1 MESYNRMRRE
11 LEMELKAR
19 NIDASSVLVAVDMVV
34 RNYDISIRENTGN
47 GMDVLQEFIACC
59 EYQKLA
65 AGTIENYWLVL
76 SGLLRNVNMPIDSIR
91 TTDIRTY
98 MQKYQRERGVS
109 DNTMNKYREYICG
122 FWKWCCNEGYVQN
135 NAASGLRKIKC
146 EKKTRE
152 ALTQTDLEYIR
163 QGCRCARDRAMV
175 EVLYSTGCRVSELCR
190 LRKEDVDWNTKT
202 VHLFG
207 KGRKHRTSYLN
218 AKAEIYLKAYLEERK
233 DDCEFLFVTMR
244 GKHEMS
250 TAAVERIFRNLG
262 NELAEKVKK
271 PITPHI
277 FRHTTATT
285 ALRGGMPI
293 EDIQAL
299 LGHENIETTM
309 VYAHTTEESV
319 QANHKKY
326 VV

>member
-11 LEMELKAR
+11 LEMELKLLNVDPSA
-19 NIDASSVLVAVDMVV
+19 VLAAVDSVV
-34 RNYDISIRENTGN
+34 RNYDISIRQNTGN
-47 GMDVLQEFIACC
+47 GMDALQDFIACC

-76 SGLLRNVNMPIDSIR
+76 SGLFREVDMPIESIR
-91 TTDIRTY
+91 TADIRAY
-98 MQKYQRERGVS
+98 MQRYQLERGIS
-109 DNTMNKYREYICG
+109 DQTMNKYREYICG
-122 FWKWCCNEGYVQN
+122 FWKWCCNEGYVTN

-146 EKKTRE
+146 EKKERE
-152 ALTQTDLEYIR
+152 ALTQTELEYIR
-163 QGCRCARDRAMV
+163 QACRCSRDLAMV

-190 LRKEDVDWNTKT
+190 LRKCDIDWNAGT

-207 KGRKHRTSYLN
+207 KGRRHRTSYLN
-218 AKAEIYLKAYLEERK
+218 AKAEVYLKAYLDERK
-233 DDCEFLFVTMR
+233 DECEFLFITLR
-244 GKHEMS
+244 GAHEMS
-250 TAAVERIFRNLG
+250 VAAVERIFRNIGKDLS
-262 NELAEKVKK
+262 EVIHK

-293 EDIQAL
+293 EDIQKL
-299 LGHENIETTM
+299 MGHENIETTL
-309 VYAHTTEESV
+309 VYARTTQGSV

-326 VV
+326 VI